1 MICWIGGQGSALE
14 DDEKRKPRKGSSL
27 KMNQEDLN
35 IFLPWKDSWL
45 SQYHLLNI
53 LAFHHRFEIALLL
66 YNKFTDLSN
75 LFLYFELFI

>member
-35 IFLPWKDSWL
+35 IFLF
-45 SQYHLLNI
+45 YGRVYI
-53 LAFHHRFEIALLL
+53 HRK
-66 YNKFTDLSN
+66 YV
-75 LFLYFELFI
+75 FLENVKELFHESI